1 MVIVQLGS
9 NKGND
14 KLTEYIK
21 NNNINLELGLFVEA
35 IPFHIDELKE
45 CYKDYPNAVI
55 ENNAIKLPRDEKTE
69 MVIYY
74 HLDDG
79 PKYEVASFDK
89 NHILKH
95 YTTDNIE
102 SIKVPSMTLE
112 EILDKHNI
120 TKIDWLL
127 IDVEGLDA
135 EIVETFNW
143 SKYDID
149 RVDVEHIHWGIKRDY
164 LFQKFYDM
172 GYKHVVANDDRYD
185 VAFEKII
192 VNDQKIEHFYQNI
205 GEDWFGHSNFYS
217 EIVNK
222 FPDDSHFVEVGVWKG
237 RGAAY
242 MATEIINSGKKIKFD
257 CVDNWEYSDLQKDI
271 PENLYENL
279 YETFL
284 ENVKPV
290 KHMINPIKLLS
301 HDASKLYENNS
312 LDFVFID
319 AAHDYENVKRDIE
332 SWLPKI
338 KVGGILAGHDY
349 ETSIDGVK
357 RAVDEVFKNKEI
369 TNKENCWIYEKKNNM
384 KNYKVID
391 TFIFGGE
398 LEILKMRLD
407 YLYDSV
413 DYFVFSEANKT
424 HTGEPKELTF
434 LSNIE
439 MFESYKDKIHYV
451 IYEPDITNLNLK
463 VTPEDIFKSD
473 LWKLERTQRNQVHSK
488 VMELSDQSTM
498 ILHSDCD
505 EFPDKTKFDE
515 LREMTK
521 DLFLEVVSLEQP
533 TYYYSPINLLE
544 MSWYG
549 TVAFNHQTLINLSD
563 YFSVRENRFQ
573 SKHLEN
579 AGWHFSFF
587 ATPEKIK
594 HKIQTYTHQEYNTP
608 EIVNIETIK
617 NKIYNGLDVLNRSD
631 VKINKLSEIS
641 SEFPMEFHRHELF
654 FKNTFDRGYLKPQQV
669 YRKNISMQIPLEIEN
684 LQLTV
689 TNHNP
694 KVIVEIGTANGG
706 TLARWLEIP
715 SSETIIS
722 IDYPVGIHGGQGF
735 EERTYVIS
743 DAVEQSNLTK
753 KEFYAVNGNSKDPYL
768 INRVNELLNGRK
780 IDFLFIDG
788 DHTYEGVKGDF
799 EIYKQFLSDDAI
811 VGFHDIINSEYH
823 IQHNCYVSKFWNEL
837 KEEYECKEFIHTEH
851 IDLKM
856 LPHLGQTKKDGGF
869 GGIGLIEY
877 RKKKDLTDNL
887 SIIVPI
893 YGNVD
898 DTINNLNI
906 TLSHSKNVDDVIL
919 YSNGTDDE
927 GVNKLKNYASFDSRI
942 KLFTIDKPIGFVKAV
957 NESLKKT
964 KNEFILCL
972 NSDAHLFGDWE
983 NRLLPLFKND
993 KYGVVGPVM
1002 ARDFILGCCFGFK
1015 KSVIN
1020 KIGMLD
1026 EGFGLGYEDDVEY
1039 SERVKN
1045 CGYELGYCE
1054 YKDDFG
1060 WNPMIN
1066 FPIYHKQ
1073 GDSFNKISN
1082 NIIEDLVNVNSE
1094 KRLKFKTLQN
1104 VTLLKNLN
1112 YEDVLPYLETNDN
1125 LIVINKSGSEFEKIR
1140 NDENIIRKCRVFEI
1154 TSSMDINQVIDSL
1167 TKGKSYEIVDYNYDE
1182 KISLVVPIFN
1192 NVEIAIDNINTT
1204 LQSSKRINEVILFSN
1219 GTSDEGNSL
1228 LTDFANSNKN
1238 IKLYFSKNPIGFVKA
1253 VNESFKLC
1261 TNELILC
1268 LNSDANLYYDW
1279 EDKLMILL
1287 KDSSNGLIGPVAVNC
1302 NTILGCCF
1310 IIRKSLLNKIGMLNE
1325 GLGMGYFDDADLSF
1339 RVTNNG
1345 LNLGYHHTIN
1355 SWDNNTMVI
1364 DFPFNHS
1371 QGLSFSQLNIESTNS
1386 ELKRNEKKL
1395 KNYFTSNKVLILK
1408 DLTQDKIKSII
1419 DENGVYLV
1427 VNNSGEEFE
1436 KIRYDED
1443 IVSKTHIFE
1452 CTNEMNIDVLIDSL
1466 TKNKEKFI
1474 IDDTNYES
1482 IKSETDKLIMRYDI
1496 INSLI
1501 KKNNYKSYLE
1511 IGVRIP
1517 DNCFD
1522 LIECETKHGVDPMV
1536 EVDYP
1541 VTFKLTSDDF
1551 FDQNTNTYDIIFI
1564 DGLHLDYQVEK
1575 DIINSLK
1582 ILNDGGTIVLH
1593 DCNPPDVYHQRE
1605 NYYDITTPAN
1615 WGWTGTVWKA
1625 VVKVKSEI
1633 DNIDLCVVDTDY
1645 GVGILQKSNNSN
1657 KIINDN
1663 PNYSFEIF
1671 EQNKKYY
1678 LNLISRLEFY
1688 LKYIYEPIE
1697 LKKKLTWLAKYDD
1710 YSSMGILSQKV
1721 LENLKNTDIS
1731 CKEIIGK
1738 TETDNKLILDSIKK
1752 SINHELGIMF
1762 AYPDMINE
1770 LNTFKTKVIYTG
1782 VDTTGGIPNFAENCN
1797 KADFL
1802 LTPSNTSK
1810 VMMENLGV
1818 KKPIFVFPHGV
1829 DTDLFKFKERKKSDV
1844 FKFLYVGEC
1853 SDRKGIFSLL
1863 SAFTYL
1869 FTNNLNVELHIKSNT
1884 AMLFYGSDKI
1894 NEIINTHKNIIWRVS
1909 NEGHE
1914 KVIELYDECNA
1925 YVYPSRADTFGMTLI
1940 EAMSCGLPIISTN
1953 NPGSTE
1959 LIKGRYFEVSSKNVP
1974 VQNHP
1979 WMLGEWGEP
1988 SVTELIRQ
1996 MKYVYNNYTQIVG
2009 SNILPNNSKHI
2020 QENYSWDKV
2029 VLKFEKEI
2037 LPNLKKNRKVITLLT
2052 SFNRPHHIKNVIN
2065 SLKDIRENDVEN
2077 VIYVVENSNQEN
2089 KEEILNIIKQNIDDL
2104 FMIHVSE
2111 FNLGQRGAL
2120 LQLLEDINVDD
2131 YDYIQ
2136 FTDQDNIFNEPIST
2150 FCDILDE
2157 NPDMFFTTGYMSK
2170 EHPELGW
2177 RKTRFGNL
2185 CEKRTLRAGHMVMRI
2200 SDLKSLFPIHL
2211 DSQYGKEHNST
2222 WNAGLDWEL
2231 SCWNAKS
2238 PGRRF
2243 AGNIA
2248 LCVPGGVLHKGIDST
2263 MHEWNVEEY
2272 EYKLEELINLRNKT
2286 NH

>member
-1 MVIVQLGS
+1 MIIVQLGS

-55 ENNAIKLPRDEKTE
+55 ENIAIKLPQDEKTE

-89 NHILKH
+89 NHTLKH
-95 YTTDNIE
+95 YTTDKIE

-143 SKYDID
+143 DKYDIK
-149 RVDVEHIHWGIKRDY
+149 RVDVEHIHWGNKREY
-164 LFQKFYDM
+164 LFEKFYKM
-172 GYKHVVANDDRYD
+172 GYKLTEANDNRYD
-185 VAFEKII
+185 VAFEKKY
-192 VNDQKIEHFYQNI
+192 N
-205 GEDWFGHSNFYS
+205 
-217 EIVNK
+217 
-222 FPDDSHFVEVGVWKG
+222 
-237 RGAAY
+237 
-242 MATEIINSGKKIKFD
+242 
-257 CVDNWEYSDLQKDI
+257 
-271 PENLYENL
+271 
-279 YETFL
+279 
-284 ENVKPV
+284 
-290 KHMINPIKLLS
+290 
-301 HDASKLYENNS
+301 
-312 LDFVFID
+312 
-319 AAHDYENVKRDIE
+319 
-332 SWLPKI
+332 
-338 KVGGILAGHDY
+338 
-349 ETSIDGVK
+349 
-357 RAVDEVFKNKEI
+357 
-369 TNKENCWIYEKKNNM
+369 
-384 KNYKVID
+384 VID
-391 TFIFGGE
+391 TFVFGGE
-398 LEILKMRLD
+398 LNLLKLRLD
-407 YLYDSV
+407 YLNDSV
-413 DYFVFSEANKT
+413 DHFIICESDKT
-424 HTGEPKELTF
+424 HSGEDKELHYLNNTDLF
-434 LSNIE
+434 REYEN
-439 MFESYKDKIHYV
+439 KIHYV
-451 IYEPDITNLNLK
+451 VFSPDTNEMNRNINN
-463 VTPEDIFKSD
+463 EDPFGSD
-473 LWKLERTQRNQVHSK
+473 FWKLEREQRNVIKSK
-488 VMELSDQSTM
+488 VLELADDHSL
-498 ILHSDCD
+498 ILHSDLD
-505 EFPDKTKFDE
+505 EIPNKSEFDNLWKTLKSSPGQI
-515 LREMTK
+515 
-521 DLFLEVVSLEQP
+521 VSLQQP
-533 TYYYSPINLLE
+533 TYYYSPTCLLNIE
-544 MSWYG
+544 WYG
-549 TVAFNHQTLINLSD
+549 TTAFDLNTLLGFTN
-563 YFSVRENRFQ
+563 YYETREVRFNCKHFENG
-573 SKHLEN
+573 
-579 AGWHFSFF
+579 GWHFSFF
-587 ATPEKIK
+587 MTPEKIR
-594 HKIQTYTHQEYNTP
+594 HKIMTYAHQEFNSP
-608 EIVNIETIK
+608 DIINLDKIK
-617 NKIYNGLDVLNRSD
+617 SKMYNGFDVLNRPN
-631 VKINKLSEIS
+631 INIKKLDSIS
-641 SEFPMEFHRHELF
+641 SDFPMEFHRHELF

-715 SSETIIS
+715 SAETIIS

-898 DTINNLNI
+898 DIINNLNI

-927 GVNKLKNYASFDSRI
+927 GVNKLKNYASQDNRI
-942 KLFTIDKPIGFVKAV
+942 KLFVVEKAIGFVKAV

-964 KNEFILCL
+964 KNEFILCI

-983 NRLLPLFKND
+983 DRLLPLFKND

-1039 SERVKN
+1039 SERVRN
-1045 CGYELGYCE
+1045 SGYELGYCE

-1060 WNPMIN
+1060 WNPLIN

-1073 GDSFNKISN
+1073 GDSFNKISD
-1082 NIIEDLVNVNSE
+1082 NIIQDLVNVNSE
-1094 KRLKFKTLQN
+1094 KRERFKTTQN
-1104 VTLLKNLN
+1104 VTILKNIN
-1112 YEDVLPYLETNDN
+1112 YDGVLSYLDSNDD

-1140 NDENIIRKCRVFEI
+1140 NDENIIKKCR
-1154 TSSMDINQVIDSL
+1154 
-1167 TKGKSYEIVDYNYDE
+1167 
-1182 KISLVVPIFN
+1182 
-1192 NVEIAIDNINTT
+1192 
-1204 LQSSKRINEVILFSN
+1204 
-1219 GTSDEGNSL
+1219 
-1228 LTDFANSNKN
+1228 
-1238 IKLYFSKNPIGFVKA
+1238 
-1253 VNESFKLC
+1253 
-1261 TNELILC
+1261 
-1268 LNSDANLYYDW
+1268 
-1279 EDKLMILL
+1279 
-1287 KDSSNGLIGPVAVNC
+1287 
-1302 NTILGCCF
+1302 
-1310 IIRKSLLNKIGMLNE
+1310 
-1325 GLGMGYFDDADLSF
+1325 
-1339 RVTNNG
+1339 
-1345 LNLGYHHTIN
+1345 
-1355 SWDNNTMVI
+1355 
-1364 DFPFNHS
+1364 
-1371 QGLSFSQLNIESTNS
+1371 
-1386 ELKRNEKKL
+1386 
-1395 KNYFTSNKVLILK
+1395 
-1408 DLTQDKIKSII
+1408 
-1419 DENGVYLV
+1419 
-1427 VNNSGEEFE
+1427 
-1436 KIRYDED
+1436 
-1443 IVSKTHIFE
+1443 IFE
-1452 CTNEMNIDVLIDSL
+1452 CTDSMNINNLIKSL
-1466 TKNKEKFI
+1466 TIGKNTTI
-1474 IDDTNYES
+1474 AHYE
-1482 IKSETDKLIMRYDI
+1482 
-1496 INSLI
+1496 
-1501 KKNNYKSYLE
+1501 
-1511 IGVRIP
+1511 
-1517 DNCFD
+1517 
-1522 LIECETKHGVDPMV
+1522 
-1536 EVDYP
+1536 
-1541 VTFKLTSDDF
+1541 
-1551 FDQNTNTYDIIFI
+1551 
-1564 DGLHLDYQVEK
+1564 
-1575 DIINSLK
+1575 
-1582 ILNDGGTIVLH
+1582 
-1593 DCNPPDVYHQRE
+1593 
-1605 NYYDITTPAN
+1605 
-1615 WGWTGTVWKA
+1615 
-1625 VVKVKSEI
+1625 
-1633 DNIDLCVVDTDY
+1633 
-1645 GVGILQKSNNSN
+1645 KSN
-1657 KIINDN
+1657 
-1663 PNYSFEIF
+1663 
-1671 EQNKKYY
+1671 
-1678 LNLISRLEFY
+1678 
-1688 LKYIYEPIE
+1688 
-1697 LKKKLTWLAKYDD
+1697 LTWLAKYDD

-1752 SINHELGIMF
+1752 SNNHELGIMF

-1782 VDTTGGIPNFAENCN
+1782 VDTTGGIPNFADNCN

-1802 LTPSNTSK
+1802 LTPSNISK
-1810 VMMENLGV
+1810 VRMENLGV
-1818 KKPIFVFPHGV
+1818 KKPIYVFPHGV

-1863 SAFTYL
+1863 NAFTYL
-1869 FTNNLNVELHIKSNT
+1869 FSDNSNVELHIKSNT

-1894 NEIINTHKNIIWRVS
+1894 NEILNKHKNIVWHVS

-1914 KVIELYDECNA
+1914 KVIELYDECHT
-1925 YVYPSRADTFGMTLI
+1925 YVYPSRADSFGMTLI

-1953 NPGSTE
+1953 DPGSTE
-1959 LIKGRYFEVSSKNVP
+1959 LIKGRYFEVLSKDVP
-1974 VQNHP
+1974 VKNHP

-1988 SVTELIRQ
+1988 SVENLMKN
-1996 MKYVYNNYTQIVG
+1996 MKYVYDNYNKIVDSG
-2009 SNILPNNSKHI
+2009 ALLDNSNYI

-2029 VLKFEKEI
+2029 VHKFETEI
-2037 LPNLKKNRKVITLLT
+2037 LPNLKKKRRVITLLT
-2052 SFNRPHHIKNVIN
+2052 SYNRPHHIKNIIN
-2065 SLKDIRENDVEN
+2065 SLKDVREEDLEN
-2077 VIYVVENSNQEN
+2077 VVYIVENSNQEN
-2089 KEEILNIIKQNIDDL
+2089 KEEILNVIKDNVDGL
-2104 FMIHVSE
+2104 FMTYVSE
-2111 FNLGQRGAL
+2111 FNLGQRGSL
-2120 LQLLEDINVDD
+2120 LQLLEDINIDE

-2136 FTDQDNIFNEPIST
+2136 FTDQDNIFNEPVST

-2157 NPDMFFTTGYMSK
+2157 NQDIFFTTGYMSK

-2238 PGRRF
+2238 PGRRVG
-2243 AGNIA
+2243 GNIV
-2248 LCVPGGVLHKGIDST
+2248 LCVPGGVLHKGVDST
-2263 MHEWNVEEY
+2263 MYEWDVEGN
-2272 EYKLEELINLRNKT
+2272 EYKLEELINLRNKS
-2286 NH
+2286 HH